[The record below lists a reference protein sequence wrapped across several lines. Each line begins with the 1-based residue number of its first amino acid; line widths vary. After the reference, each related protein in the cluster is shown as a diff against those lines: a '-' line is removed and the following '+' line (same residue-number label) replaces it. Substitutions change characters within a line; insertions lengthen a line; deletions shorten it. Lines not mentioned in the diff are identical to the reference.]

1 MNTINEINNI
11 LDKWNK
17 ISESESEKIET
28 YLQNNFSYGNTT
40 SFQSFLGLLAKVPV
54 ENLSVLSDFLDSLI
68 IEIPSIQYSDRNYIE
83 AKNWLCNYFKN
94 NIETYLIT
102 DLIVLQN
109 IPEKL
114 SESIEVWDKIKHDE
128 LGYCTIPQ
136 AMAIFSYMDIL
147 GFLLRIDTNAEDL
160 SSKKDTGEN
169 IKYFLK
175 QFYINKSFISE
186 NDIKPLINL
195 YRHGMMH
202 QFLPKNVHVYK
213 NPVRNTQPPFKVM
226 QHKEEINNG
235 TNRRRYVLNVSDFT
249 ECFLIALS
257 DLRKDFDSEDDN
269 IKKRN
274 FNMYLKW
281 KKLCESDEEEAIKQF
296 PSRQNRIEP
305 IVTTTIQFPK

>member
-1 MNTINEINNI
+1 MNTVNEINNI

-17 ISESESEKIET
+17 ISESEYEKIET
-28 YLQNNFSYGNTT
+28 YLQNSAYHGNI
-40 SFQSFLGLLAKVPV
+40 SPFQSFLGLLAKVPA
-54 ENLSVLSDFLDSLI
+54 ENLSVLSDFLDTLI
-68 IEIPSIQYSDRNYIE
+68 IEIPSIEYCDSNYLE
-83 AKNWLCNYFKN
+83 AKNWLCNYFEKN
-94 NIETYLIT
+94 IQTYIIT

-114 SESIEVWDKIKHDE
+114 SESIEVWDKIQQNQ

-147 GFLLRIDTNAEDL
+147 GFLLRPNTSAEDL
-160 SSKKDTGEN
+160 SSKTQSNEN
-169 IKYFLK
+169 IKCFLNK
-175 QFYINKSFISE
+175 FYVSKRYILE
-186 NDIKPLINL
+186 NDIQPLIKL

-213 NPVRNTQPPFKVM
+213 NPVRNTQPPFKVI

-235 TNRRRYVLNVSDFT
+235 TNGRRYVLNVSDFT
-249 ECFLIALS
+249 ECFLIVLS
-257 DLRKDFDSEDDN
+257 DIRKDFDSEDDN

-296 PSRQNRIEP
+296 PSRQNKIEP
-305 IVTTTIQFPK
+305 IVMTTIQFPK